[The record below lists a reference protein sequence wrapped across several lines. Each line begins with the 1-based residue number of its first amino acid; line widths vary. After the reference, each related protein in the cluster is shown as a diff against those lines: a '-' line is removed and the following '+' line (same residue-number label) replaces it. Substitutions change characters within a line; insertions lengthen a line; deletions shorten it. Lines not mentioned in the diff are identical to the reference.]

1 MKNNFGLDAMN
12 ILQKSISGDTNL
24 KQNFL
29 IEVKKIF
36 GRVCKQNFLTKVQ
49 NDKYLLL
56 GPL

>member
-12 ILQKSISGDTNL
+12 TVSGHTNP
-24 KQNFL
+24 KQHFL
-29 IEVKKIF
+29 TKVKKF
-36 GRVCKQNFLTKVQ
+36 LAEYANNFLTQVQ